1 MLPAWPPSR
10 GLLSL
15 IRRQGPIRLDQLYER
30 ASEHLAPGTFRSK
43 SHYKECLALL
53 RRSRKVNT
61 FRKSKEGRGAQARD
75 KIAVEAKG
83 AEADRRWARTGR
95 TLAKMNRAAVENAE
109 QRTLTD

>member
-53 RRSRKVNT
+53 KRSRKVNT
-61 FRKSKEGRGAQARD
+61 FRESKEGRGAQARD
-75 KIAVEAKG
+75 KIAVEAKMD
-83 AEADRRWARTGR
+83 DRRWTRTGR
-95 TLAKMNRAAVENAE
+95 TLAKINSTATENAE
-109 QRTLTD
+109 QRTLID